1 MTEARRTDP
10 MGPEVDALMPEPRN
24 EDRPAVEPEP
34 WHVDGEALPPR
45 AALDRSS
52 VEFDEQ
58 GVDPVVDGLP
68 ASNGVTGE
76 SGEFDTAVAADEP
89 TPRIPPAARAF
100 FDWVLVVGIA
110 LLVAIGVRTFV
121 LAHFQVEGS
130 SMLTT
135 LNEGDRVFVN
145 RLSYRFGDPSRGD
158 VVVLHQISGASER
171 DLIKR
176 VVALPGEE
184 VAMRD
189 CVVTI
194 DGLELV
200 EPYLDPEIV
209 TPSRCGRNFEP
220 VVVPEDSVWVMGD
233 NRPGSQD
240 SRDLG
245 FIPYENLVGRAFV
258 VFWPRA
264 DWRWL

>member
-1 MTEARRTDP
+1 MV
-10 MGPEVDALMPEPRN
+10 PEVDALVPEGSNGTRSSI
-24 EDRPAVEPEP
+24 DPEP
-34 WHVDGEALPPR
+34 WHVDGEALSAR
-45 AALDRSS
+45 AAIDRAGGEPDQAPCDATAGDAGAGDA
-52 VEFDEQ
+52 VEDHVEGGDEE
-58 GVDPVVDGLP
+58 
-68 ASNGVTGE
+68 AS
-76 SGEFDTAVAADEP
+76 
-89 TPRIPPAARAF
+89 RIPPAARAL

-145 RLSYRFGDPSRGD
+145 RLSYRFGEPSRGD

-194 DGLELV
+194 DGRELV
-200 EPYLDPEIV
+200 EPYLDPEVV
-209 TPSRCGRNFEP
+209 TPARCGRNFDP

-245 FIPYENLVGRAFV
+245 FIAYENLVGRAFV